1 MPGSK
6 ERMRTYLPIRFA
18 VAPMIDW
25 TDRHCRY
32 FHRQLAPHALLYTEM
47 VVADAIL
54 HGDKDRLLGF
64 DPAEHPVAL
73 QIGGSDPGK
82 LAEAAAAGEV
92 FGYDEINLNV
102 GCPSDRVQSGA
113 FGACLMRDPTL
124 VGRCL
129 EAMRLAVS
137 IPVTVKCR
145 IGVDDQ
151 DPGPALDLLADHAVG
166 AGVSAIWVHARKA
179 WLQGLSPKENR
190 EIPPLD
196 YDRVYR
202 LKERLPDMFVGLN
215 GGLATVEQAARHL
228 GRVDGVMMGRG
239 AYQNPSD
246 LVHVGPLI
254 HGAAAR
260 PFDYPRLM
268 ATMAAYAERHIERGG
283 KLAQVTRHMTG
294 LFAGLPGARRW
305 RQLLSERAVRP
316 GATPDLIHE
325 AFAEIRFEPSASV
338 AA

>member
-1 MPGSK
+1 
-6 ERMRTYLPIRFA
+6 MRPYLPVRFA

-32 FHRQLAPHALLYTEM
+32 LHRQLAPRALLYTEM

-54 HGDKDRLLGF
+54 HGDRDRLLGF
-64 DPAEHPVAL
+64 DAAEHPLAL
-73 QIGGSDPGK
+73 QIGGSDPAK
-82 LAEAAAAGEV
+82 LAEAARIGEA

-113 FGACLMRDPTL
+113 FGACLMRDPDL

-129 EAMRLAVS
+129 AAMREAVA

-151 DPGPALDLLADHAVG
+151 DPEPALDALADRAVE

-196 YDRVYR
+196 YERVYR
-202 LKERLPDMFVGLN
+202 LKQRLPEMFVGLN
-215 GGLATVEQAARHL
+215 GGLATTGAAASHL
-228 GRVDGVMMGRG
+228 NRLDGVMMGRG
-239 AYQNPSD
+239 AYQTPSE
-246 LVHVGPLI
+246 LARVGELC
-254 HGAAAR
+254 HGE
-260 PFDYPRLM
+260 PPVPVDYPALID
-268 ATMAAYAERHIERGG
+268 AMAAYAERHMAAGG
-283 KLAQVTRHMTG
+283 RLSNVTRHMIG
-294 LFAGLPGARRW
+294 LFTGLPGARRW
-305 RQLLSERAVRP
+305 RQILSERAVRP
-316 GATPDLIHE
+316 GATPELLRD
-325 AFAEIRFEPSASV
+325 AFAEVQLDPASA
-338 AA
+338 AAA